1 MLDPQPIDDDL
12 LAALASGR
20 AAALAAVYDRY
31 SGLVYRVALRFT
43 GSEADAED
51 ILHNVFVALP
61 ESVGRL
67 QAAASFEP
75 WLRRMA
81 VRTAMMRLR
90 SGTRRSRVE
99 AEAASMASAS
109 GDGSRSLERLELEEA
124 VRKLPEPLR
133 FVFVLREIEGLP
145 YEEIGELLGI
155 SRHASQQRMHRARA
169 QLRLLLRS

>member
-1 MLDPQPIDDDL
+1 MPDPQPIDDDL
-12 LAALASGR
+12 LAALTSGQ
-20 AAALAAVYDRY
+20 AAALATIYRRY
-31 SGLVYRVALRFT
+31 SGLVYRLALRFT

-51 ILHNVFVALP
+51 VLQNVFVALP

-81 VRTAMMRLR
+81 VRTAMMKLR

-99 AEAASMASAS
+99 AEAAFS
-109 GDGSRSLERLELEEA
+109 GSRRSEQGNDLSRLELEEA
-124 VRKLPEPLR
+124 VAKLPETLR

-145 YEEIGELLGI
+145 HEEIAELLGI

-169 QLRLLLRS
+169 QLRLLLSP

>member
-1 MLDPQPIDDDL
+1 VPDPQPIDDDL
-12 LAALASGR
+12 LAALTSGQ
-20 AAALAAVYDRY
+20 AEALATIYRRY

-43 GSEADAED
+43 GTEADAED
-51 ILHNVFVALP
+51 VLQNVFVALP

-67 QAAASFEP
+67 QAAASFEA
-75 WLRRMA
+75 WLTRMA

-99 AEAASMASAS
+99 AETAFVVSPQAGQAN
-109 GDGSRSLERLELEEA
+109 DLTRLELEEA
-124 VRKLPEPLR
+124 VQKLPESLR

-145 YEEIGELLGI
+145 HEEIGALLGI

-169 QLRLLLRS
+169 QLRLLLRP